1 MRPFLSA
8 GVPVCVCVCVC
19 VDWFSARSTWPAFR
33 WRSPTIGCATAIR
46 GRRAGPSSCCPS
58 TFTAASK
65 TRPTARNGSTL
76 RFDPPRQSPPMPS
89 PSAVALVPLSRFFF
103 FLFFSLLSCA
113 LFVTAQRESDGAGF
127 RRELAPLQNGAAVV
141 AIARFFFAL
150 RLFARFQ
157 PHPSLLCSFRPSSSP
172 RACRFFQV
180 SDWFLVSE

>member
-1 MRPFLSA
+1 VRPFLSA

-103 FLFFSLLSCA
+103 FLFFHFSRVCSLRDGAKRIRRRGFSSGISATAKRCRSCSNRTLFLCASAFRSLSTSPFVA
-113 LFVTAQRESDGAGF
+113 LFISSKFVTEGLS
-127 RRELAPLQNGAAVV
+127 
-141 AIARFFFAL
+141 FF
-150 RLFARFQ
+150 
-157 PHPSLLCSFRPSSSP
+157 PSF
-172 RACRFFQV
+172 
-180 SDWFLVSE
+180 